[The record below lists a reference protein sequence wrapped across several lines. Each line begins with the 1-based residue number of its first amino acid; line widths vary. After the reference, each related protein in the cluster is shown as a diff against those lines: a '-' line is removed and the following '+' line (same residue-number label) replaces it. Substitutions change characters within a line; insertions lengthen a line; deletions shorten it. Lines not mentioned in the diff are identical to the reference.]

1 MRLCSGRQAPR
12 TFLTNN
18 SKMSDA
24 KGPSIDPIPKPLSK
38 LLITSKGR
46 LINAKI
52 VAWLKKKKESAD
64 VGAFDLDM
72 MPFSFLEKGE
82 VSNHLRAMVADEQTG
97 GSCSHGHSRP
107 APREGRVTQTRK
119 HI

>member
-1 MRLCSGRQAPR
+1 MQRAKHRYYPAATKHAFNHIHGLIPR
-12 TFLTNN
+12 
-18 SKMSDA
+18 
-24 KGPSIDPIPKPLSK
+24 P
-38 LLITSKGR
+38 

-52 VAWLKKKKESAD
+52 VAWLKKKESAD

-97 GSCSHGHSRP
+97 GSCSHGH
-107 APREGRVTQTRK
+107 
-119 HI
+119 

>member
-1 MRLCSGRQAPR
+1 
-12 TFLTNN
+12 
-18 SKMSDA
+18 MSDA

-52 VAWLKKKKESAD
+52 VAWLKKKESAD

-97 GSCSHGHSRP
+97 GSCSHGHSRMYLGP
-107 APREGRVTQTRK
+107 APREGRVTQHEETYLGT
-119 HI
+119 

>member
-1 MRLCSGRQAPR
+1 
-12 TFLTNN
+12 
-18 SKMSDA
+18 MSDA

-52 VAWLKKKKESAD
+52 VAWLKKKERAD
-64 VGAFDLDM
+64 VGALIWT
-72 MPFSFLEKGE
+72 PFSFLEKGE
-82 VSNHLRAMVADEQTG
+82 VSNHLKAMVTDEQTG

>member
-1 MRLCSGRQAPR
+1 MQRAKHRYYPAATKHAFNHIHGLIPR
-12 TFLTNN
+12 
-18 SKMSDA
+18 
-24 KGPSIDPIPKPLSK
+24 P
-38 LLITSKGR
+38 

-52 VAWLKKKKESAD
+52 VAWLKKKERAD
-64 VGAFDLDM
+64 VGALIWT
-72 MPFSFLEKGE
+72 PFSFLEKGE
-82 VSNHLRAMVADEQTG
+82 VSNHLKAMVTDEQTG